1 MEMIKNVLTSPWSVM
16 TVSLLIGP
24 ILSYSINEKIQK
36 NKINKDILE
45 VNDKITVIIQN
56 VILDTG
62 KISFDVIE
70 SFRYAMSKRENI
82 ELEKIASVS
91 ELIDQ
96 TILKIYEANYV
107 TGDKKNEIS
116 SYMLSIKQDSKV
128 PLANTV
134 NVNSSNNRKSLK
146 LLTVVLS
153 LYILMLSGI
162 VVFVFKISQEINN
175 GNSKTSDFL
184 QSLVNTSNYSQTD
197 DLINFLVLLSV
208 TAVLVSVSSNLYVE
222 FKRKYKKSK

>member
-1 MEMIKNVLTSPWSVM
+1 MEMIKNVLTSPWTVM

-24 ILSYSINEKIQK
+24 ILSYFINEKIQK

-107 TGDKKNEIS
+107 TGDKKNELS
-116 SYMLSIKQDSKV
+116 SYMLSIKQDSKF
-128 PLANTV
+128 PLENTV
-134 NVNSSNNRKSLK
+134 NVNYSNNRKSLM

-162 VVFVFKISQEINN
+162 SVFVFKINQEINS

-197 DLINFLVLLSV
+197 DLNNFLVLLSV
-208 TAVLVSVSSNLYVE
+208 TAILVSISSFIYFD